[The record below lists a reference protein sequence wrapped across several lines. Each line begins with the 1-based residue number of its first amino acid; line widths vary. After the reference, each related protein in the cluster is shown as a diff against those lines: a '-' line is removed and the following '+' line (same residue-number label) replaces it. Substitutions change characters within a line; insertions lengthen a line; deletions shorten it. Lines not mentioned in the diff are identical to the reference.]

1 MVKIEI
7 EYCSYNAEEVKLIE
21 EISKLI
27 ENRLR
32 DSSRKEISADIV
44 YKIGPA

>member
-7 EYCSYNAEEVKLIE
+7 EYCYYNVEEVKLIE

-27 ENRLR
+27 EDRLR